1 MHKMI
6 RKVGSLTQKKQKKKM
21 RNRKFKQPFLEFINK
36 TKEAILNCGISN
48 FPLFTSSE
56 VSVLSLLNDRNFIYN
71 LDPYN

>member
-36 TKEAILNCGISN
+36 TKEAILNCGISI
-48 FPLFTSSE
+48 FLCLLHLKC
-56 VSVLSLLNDRNFIYN
+56 LSLVY
-71 LDPYN
+71 